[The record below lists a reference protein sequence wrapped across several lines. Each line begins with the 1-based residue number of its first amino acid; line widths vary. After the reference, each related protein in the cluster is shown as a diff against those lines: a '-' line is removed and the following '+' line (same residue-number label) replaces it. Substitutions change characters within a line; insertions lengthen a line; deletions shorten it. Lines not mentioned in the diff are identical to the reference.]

1 MSAQTAPER
10 MDSSDHLPNPQMDG
24 RAAHQVPG
32 SRCPRS
38 SDMAYRF
45 EALQEPLSRFSPL
58 QATTVPQSIACR
70 HVATLDG
77 LGRLPTCAVQARPD
91 VESAWTR
98 GRHGFDVRLVVIGHD
113 LVRNHASS
121 LDRLAEEGLGAGR
134 VAVVTKEHIHDHTVL
149 INGPIQVALLSLAK
163 QEHLVHEPLLAD
175 WASTAPHLGCE
186 LRPERLDPIED
197 SPVRDV
203 DAALG

>member
-1 MSAQTAPER
+1 
-10 MDSSDHLPNPQMDG
+10 MDC

-77 LGRLPTCAVQARPD
+77 LGRLPTYSVQARPD
-91 VESAWTR
+91 VDSAWTR
-98 GRHGFDVRLVVIGHD
+98 GRHGFAVRLLVIGHD
-113 LVRNHASS
+113 LIWNHASP

-134 VAVVTKEHIHDHTVL
+134 VAVVTKEHIHDHAVL
-149 INGPIQVALLSLAK
+149 VDRPIQIPLVSLAE
-163 QEHLVHEPLLAD
+163 QEHL
-175 WASTAPHLGCE
+175 
-186 LRPERLDPIED
+186 
-197 SPVRDV
+197 
-203 DAALG
+203 